1 MIGERIKLLRTE
13 NNLSQDNLAKKIKSN
28 QKQISKWERNQIEPN
43 IDALTRLADYFEV
56 SVDYLIGRT
65 DSPLG
70 ATEMLHI
77 LKMTGS
83 KY

>member
-1 MIGERIKLLRTE
+1 MVGDQIKFLRTE
-13 NNLSQDNLAKKIKSN
+13 NKLSQEALAKRIKSN

-56 SVDYLIGRT
+56 SVDYLIGRV
-65 DSPLG
+65 
-70 ATEMLHI
+70 
-77 LKMTGS
+77 

>member
-65 DSPLG
+65 DC
-70 ATEMLHI
+70 
-77 LKMTGS
+77 
-83 KY
+83 